1 MTESAP
7 APAAQPA
14 LTCEEK
20 KAVGSL
26 SAREHFRIRFF
37 YGDKMVD
44 SLLKLPLTMEAVP
57 VDEGT
62 QCLHLELWLKE
73 QFLIPQDQSV
83 FAVVPVLEAYSPPMP
98 LMLLNTIA
106 FRILQELPTPDA
118 PLPILDYALVV
129 RPLSNLNTPIPPAT
143 DEASPFHAI
152 DGAALGSKDVSS
164 LARQRAQVEFVT
176 KMKTFG
182 FARVLVTREQAQIP
196 LDAWEQVRTWLA
208 AQLALPRADRW
219 GERVDNTESLEP
231 AALDGGPEQSSQDDE
246 DKVASKPPSSM
257 LASLACFWRSPAPT
271 KATTSPLKPLMAS
284 KGRYVGFSCDPN
296 REYLQLRH
304 PLRSAGTVWPRPY
317 FHEKNQTEFAS
328 NMLTLLKFLD
338 GIGRDC
344 MEAICAVLNVDR
356 SFVFD
361 DLLDDVSP
369 PPATEAE
376 VTATNESC
384 RYGASV
390 LRVYNYRNKKEAVD
404 QSPSARMDL
413 HMSCGS
419 HADLGL
425 VTVSPCATLPGLQ
438 MWNLDRMLWTDVE
451 SDASTLHFSV
461 FAGETL
467 GYITNGLIQAP
478 LHRVPATVVEDEAT
492 RRMSMPYFL
501 RARPQA
507 CLNPTRPKDVPPLT
521 VRDLMEE
528 RIFKTRPWRREASAT
543 TPDY

>member
-152 DGAALGSKDVSS
+152 DGLQPQRYGTAAV
-164 LARQRAQVEFVT
+164 
-176 KMKTFG
+176 
-182 FARVLVTREQAQIP
+182 
-196 LDAWEQVRTWLA
+196 
-208 AQLALPRADRW
+208 
-219 GERVDNTESLEP
+219 GEITPCHV
-231 AALDGGPEQSSQDDE
+231 Q
-246 DKVASKPPSSM
+246 
-257 LASLACFWRSPAPT
+257 

-317 FHEKNQTEFAS
+317 FHEKNQAEFAS
-328 NMLTLLKFLD
+328 NMLTLLNLLD

-376 VTATNESC
+376 VTATDESC